1 MPTVL
6 FLKGWRFYFYSNER
20 DEPPHIHVAKAD
32 AEGKFWLDA
41 DSYDVRA
48 AFTYGMGPAD
58 HRFIR
63 KTLFE
68 HFDELLEAWNDVHGG
83 LDS

>member
-48 AFTYGMGPAD
+48 AFT
-58 HRFIR
+58 
-63 KTLFE
+63 
-68 HFDELLEAWNDVHGG
+68 
-83 LDS
+83 